1 MKKKV
6 ETQFEAIILFGE
18 MILNNFNRYPKKYD
32 LIHKINFFNRA
43 RKSDWVKKWSKELP
57 ALQ

>member
-18 MILNNFNRYPKKYD
+18 MILNNFNLYPQKYD
-32 LIHKINFFNRA
+32 LIHKYSESRRIRNVSGDL
-43 RKSDWVKKWSKELP
+43 KYEKK
-57 ALQ
+57 